1 MQESHLESLAYMAAS
16 DKITLESQEYSS
28 PNSERKKSNHVT
40 ETITET
46 ITETEISR
54 ASVSS
59 YTSGRKSPC
68 PEPLLAP
75 KFSTKPNQIEPL
87 PITPKGGYLE
97 PL

>member
-1 MQESHLESLAYMAAS
+1 MAAS
-16 DKITLESQEYSS
+16 DKITLELQECSS

-46 ITETEISR
+46 EISR

-59 YTSGRKSPC
+59 YTSDRKSPC

>member
-1 MQESHLESLAYMAAS
+1 MQESHLESLASMAAS
-16 DKITLESQEYSS
+16 AKALLDIFDKITLGSQECSS

-46 ITETEISR
+46 EISR

-59 YTSGRKSPC
+59 YTSDRKSPC

-75 KFSTKPNQIEPL
+75 NIATKPNQIEPL
-87 PITPKGGYLE
+87 
-97 PL
+97 

>member
-1 MQESHLESLAYMAAS
+1 MATI
-16 DKITLESQEYSS
+16 DKITLESQECSS

-46 ITETEISR
+46 EISR

-59 YTSGRKSPC
+59 YTSDRKSPC

>member
-1 MQESHLESLAYMAAS
+1 MAAS
-16 DKITLESQEYSS
+16 DKITLESQECSS

-46 ITETEISR
+46 EISR

-59 YTSGRKSPC
+59 YTSDRKSPC

>member
-87 PITPKGGYLE
+87 PGGYLE